1 MIVDKFKR
9 LGIDEVFCV
18 SVNDGHVM
26 RQWGKMNGL
35 EEETLADESPLN
47 PGNFKTIK
55 LIADGAAKFTTA
67 MGLAV
72 KWELI
77 GSFGLRSWRYSAVF
91 NDMVIEKLFLEEDGK
106 VEDDYAGGP
115 EPFEVSGA
123 QIMLQYL
130 HAVKDEKS
138 SDNKSSKQLPLR
150 DAFQS
155 KSTATL
161 LISAN

>member
-1 MIVDKFKR
+1 
-9 LGIDEVFCV
+9 
-18 SVNDGHVM
+18 
-26 RQWGKMNGL
+26 MNGL
-35 EEETLADESPLN
+35 EEEMLANESPLN

-55 LIADGAAKFTTA
+55 LISDGAAKFTSA

-91 NDMVIEKLFLEEDGK
+91 NDMVIEKIFLEEDGK

-123 QIMLQYL
+123 QVMIQYL
-130 HAVKDEKS
+130 HAVQEEKGNVS
-138 SDNKSSKQLPLR
+138 SRRLPVMQLEEASR
-150 DAFQS
+150 S
-155 KSTATL
+155 KSTATE